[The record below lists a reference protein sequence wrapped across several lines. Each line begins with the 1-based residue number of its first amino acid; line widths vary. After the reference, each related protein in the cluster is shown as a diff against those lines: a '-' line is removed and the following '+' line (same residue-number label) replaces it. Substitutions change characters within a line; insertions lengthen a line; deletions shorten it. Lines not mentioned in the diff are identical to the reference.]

1 MSRSH
6 GESKH
11 HKILRAAVKV
21 FAQKGFYN
29 ARVSEIAKEA
39 QVADGTIYLYFKN
52 KDDILI
58 HLFEEEMDGIIQN
71 VKTAVDPLDDPLDKI
86 RAFVKKHLEMVEEDR
101 LMAEVIQ
108 VELRQSTKFMKDYKN
123 RKFRQYLNLL
133 ADIIREGQKRGV
145 FRPDLHPA
153 IAKRVIFGAL
163 DEISTVWVL
172 AKNRIFSVDEAAKQ
186 VGDILLMGVVE
197 SDHNEF
203 ARGLS
208 SQTPS
213 GLSSQ
218 SQGG

>member
-1 MSRSH
+1 
-6 GESKH
+6 
-11 HKILRAAVKV
+11 
-21 FAQKGFYN
+21 
-29 ARVSEIAKEA
+29 
-39 QVADGTIYLYFKN
+39 
-52 KDDILI
+52 
-58 HLFEEEMDGIIQN
+58 
-71 VKTAVDPLDDPLDKI
+71 
-86 RAFVKKHLEMVEEDR
+86 
-101 LMAEVIQ
+101 MAEVIQ

-133 ADIIREGQKRGV
+133 ADIIREGQRRGV
-145 FRPDLHPA
+145 FRSDLHPS

-172 AKNRIFSVDEAAKQ
+172 AKNRLFSVDEAAKQ

-197 SDHNEF
+197 SDRNEF

-208 SQTPS
+208 SQTAG

>member
-11 HKILRAAVKV
+11 HKIIRAALKV

-71 VKTAVDPLDDPLDKI
+71 VKAVVDPLDNPLDKI
-86 RAFVKKHLEMVEEDR
+86 RAFVKKHLEMVEENR

-145 FRPDLHPA
+145 FRSDLHPS

-172 AKNRIFSVDEAAKQ
+172 AKNRLFSVDEAAKQ

-197 SDHNEF
+197 SDRNEF

-208 SQTPS
+208 SQTAG